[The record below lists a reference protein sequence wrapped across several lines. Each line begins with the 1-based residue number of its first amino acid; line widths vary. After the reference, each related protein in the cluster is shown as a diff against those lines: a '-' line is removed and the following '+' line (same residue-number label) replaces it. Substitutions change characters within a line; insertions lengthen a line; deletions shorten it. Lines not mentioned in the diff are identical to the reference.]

1 MAAGARRAGR
11 DRRPRGRA
19 ADRGGDGD
27 ARRGGFQPFLKS
39 CRRIASSHPSP
50 SSISATFGALA
61 LLLLLDQFPRNAFR
75 GTARMYDTDARARAA
90 AGHDQAA
97 SSGLRVFF
105 YLPFGHSEDIG
116 DQKRSMALARALGEP
131 HATHAVRHHG
141 IVQRFGRFPHRN
153 PILDRTM
160 TAAEQR
166 FLDDGGYAG

>member
-1 MAAGARRAGR
+1 
-11 DRRPRGRA
+11 
-19 ADRGGDGD
+19 
-27 ARRGGFQPFLKS
+27 
-39 CRRIASSHPSP
+39 
-50 SSISATFGALA
+50 
-61 LLLLLDQFPRNAFR
+61 
-75 GTARMYDTDARARAA
+75 MYDTDARARAAAGAALA

-153 PILDRTM
+153 PILGRTM